1 MRSKFSIMSELQH
14 FSLAQMKRIF
24 ESNDAMQANNY
35 ISHNL
40 AVARNPKV
48 SIFKKE
54 VTGEPHI
61 MTEMRILIL
70 KKGWAEP
77 ELNLISHHFEAGELI
92 FLGANGVAYIGD
104 VSDDVE
110 GIGISMSDDLFS
122 LAIGNRIPKAFDGHL
137 RDFHLHLE
145 AHDIDFLDQL
155 HHLIY
160 LNTREAGH
168 SPQVTLQ
175 LISAFLWYVDYLWN
189 KQEEVSRQSQTR
201 EQRLFSDFIQLVNQ
215 NADHEHQIE
224 FYASKLYMSPRYM
237 STLVKKVSGR
247 SAKEWIDN
255 ALLTRIK
262 IELTHSDKTA
272 AQIADALNFP
282 NASFFSK
289 YFKRLTG
296 MTPLEYKLQPSD
308 AR

>member
-1 MRSKFSIMSELQH
+1 MSDLQH
-14 FSLAQMKRIF
+14 FSLTQMKRIF
-24 ESNDAMQANNY
+24 EINDAMQANNY

-54 VTGEPHI
+54 VAGEPHI

-70 KKGWAEP
+70 MKGWAEP

-92 FLGANGVAYIGD
+92 FLGANGVAYIGN

-122 LAIGNRIPKAFDGHL
+122 MAIGNHIPKAFDGHL

-145 AHDIDFLDQL
+145 PHDLSFLDHL

-160 LNTREAGH
+160 LNTREEGH

-175 LISAFLWYVDYLWN
+175 LISSFLWYVDHLWN
-189 KQEEVSRQSQTR
+189 RHEEVSRQSQTR

-215 NADHEHQIE
+215 NADCEHQIE

-237 STLVKKVSGR
+237 GTLIKKVSGR
-247 SAKEWIDN
+247 SAKEWIDD

-262 IELTHSDKTA
+262 IELRHSDKSVT
-272 AQIADALNFP
+272 QIADLLAFP
-282 NASFFSK
+282 NASFFCK

-296 MTPLEYKLQPSD
+296 MTPMDYKAMPSNS
-308 AR
+308 R